1 MKATATIN
9 GQQAYELRKALG
21 LNQSVFWAKLGVSQ
35 SGGCRYESGRALP
48 RPVLH
53 LYRLVYIQGIDLT
66 TLRADDVLAG
76 QHLRE
81 TAPAKYQEAVKAGKA
96 AKAKGKKGGAA

>member
-9 GQQAYELRKALG
+9 GQQAIELRKALG
-21 LNQSVFWAKLGVSQ
+21 LNQTVFWAKLGVTQ
-35 SGGCRYESGRALP
+35 SGGCRYESGRNLP
-48 RPVLH
+48 RPVQTLF
-53 LYRLVYIQGIDLT
+53 RLIYINGIDIT

-81 TAPAKYQEAVKAGKA
+81 TAPAKFQEAVKAV
-96 AKAKGKKGGAA
+96 KAKGKKGGVA